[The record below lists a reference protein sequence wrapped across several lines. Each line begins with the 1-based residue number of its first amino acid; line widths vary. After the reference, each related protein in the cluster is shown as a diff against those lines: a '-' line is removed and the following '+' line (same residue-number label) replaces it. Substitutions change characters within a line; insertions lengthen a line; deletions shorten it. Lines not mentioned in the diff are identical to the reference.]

1 VSSTRRERVLLAAV
15 IYVVLLAQVLLYPG
29 LGRLVATLGATTDL
43 QPRMWFLGAEFG
55 AFILFVGVWG
65 AVSDATGR
73 RVPWIVV
80 GALGG
85 AVGYGILALLPRL
98 SLASF
103 ETVLILRVVQGAA
116 TIGAFSL
123 AITMLMDLDGG
134 HGRNMGAAGI
144 AIGLGTAMG
153 APIGGQL
160 TELSPVAPLYAATV
174 LLAAVGLLVTL
185 VEDRA
190 PQGRRS
196 TREALAT
203 IRRTPTLSIP
213 YAFGM
218 IDRMTAGF
226 FALVG
231 VAYFESAFDL
241 SPGESGI
248 MLALFFAPF
257 ALLQYPMGALSDRIG
272 RTIPIVVGSSLY
284 GLGIAAIGLVE
295 RVEFAGAGM
304 VVIGVLGALLA
315 PATMALVTDVAND
328 IDRGT
333 AMAGF
338 NLFGSVGFFAGFL
351 LGGVIADAYSYP
363 LAFLVVGGL
372 EVLIAIVTLP
382 AFLKLGLGDVP
393 TVTAGSSD

>member
-1 VSSTRRERVLLAAV
+1 MPSTRRERFLLATV

-29 LGRLVATLGATTDL
+29 LGELVATLGATTDL
-43 QPRMWFLGAEFG
+43 QPRMWFLGAEFA
-55 AFILFVGVWG
+55 AFIVFVGVWG
-65 AVSDATGR
+65 ALSDATGR
-73 RVPWIVV
+73 RVPWIVL

-85 AVGYGILALLPRL
+85 ALGYGLLAVLPRV
-98 SLASF
+98 SLATF
-103 ETVLILRVVQGAA
+103 ETVLLLRVLQGAA

-160 TELSPVAPLYAATV
+160 SEIDPLAPLYAATA
-174 LLAAVGLLVTL
+174 LLALVGLLVTL
-185 VEDRA
+185 VQDRA

-196 TREALAT
+196 THEALVAV
-203 IRRTPTLSIP
+203 RRTPTLSIP
-213 YAFGM
+213 YAFGL

-231 VAYFESAFDL
+231 VAYFEATFDL
-241 SPGESGI
+241 SPAESGI

-257 ALLQYPMGALSDRIG
+257 ALLQYPLGALSDRIG
-272 RTIPIVVGSSLY
+272 RTIPIVAGSSLY
-284 GLGIAAIGLVE
+284 GLGIVAIGRAGTVE
-295 RVEFAGAGM
+295 LAGAGM
-304 VVIGVLGALLA
+304 VLIGVLGALLA

-338 NLFGSVGFFAGFL
+338 NLFGSLGFLAGFL
-351 LGGVIADAYSYP
+351 VGGTIADIYSYP

-372 EVLIAIVTLP
+372 EVLIALVTLP
-382 AFLKLGLGDVP
+382 AFLSLGLGDVSAP
-393 TVTAGSSD
+393 TTSSSE

>member
-1 VSSTRRERVLLAAV
+1 MPSTRRERFLLAAV

-29 LGRLVATLGATTDL
+29 LGELVATLGATTDL
-43 QPRMWFLGAEFG
+43 QPRMWFLGAEFV
-55 AFILFVGVWG
+55 AFIVFVGVWG
-65 AVSDATGR
+65 ALSDATGR
-73 RVPWIVV
+73 RVPWIVL

-85 AVGYGILALLPRL
+85 ALGYGLLAVLPRV
-98 SLASF
+98 SLATF
-103 ETVLILRVVQGAA
+103 ETVLLLRVLQGAA

-160 TELSPVAPLYAATV
+160 SEIDPLAPLYAATA
-174 LLAAVGLLVTL
+174 LLALVGLLVTL
-185 VEDRA
+185 VQDRA

-196 TREALAT
+196 THEALVAV
-203 IRRTPTLSIP
+203 RRTPTLSIP
-213 YAFGM
+213 YAFGL

-231 VAYFESAFDL
+231 VAYFEATFDL
-241 SPGESGI
+241 SPAESGI

-257 ALLQYPMGALSDRIG
+257 ALLQYPLGALSDRIG
-272 RTIPIVVGSSLY
+272 RTIPIVAGSSLY
-284 GLGIAAIGLVE
+284 GLGIIAIGRAGTVE
-295 RVEFAGAGM
+295 LAGAGM
-304 VVIGVLGALLA
+304 VLIGVLGALLA

-338 NLFGSVGFFAGFL
+338 NLFGSLGFLAGFL
-351 LGGVIADAYSYP
+351 VGGTIADIYSYP

-372 EVLIAIVTLP
+372 EVLIALVTLP
-382 AFLKLGLGDVP
+382 AFLSLGLGDVSAP
-393 TVTAGSSD
+393 TTSSSE

>member
-1 VSSTRRERVLLAAV
+1 MSSTRRERFLLAAV

-29 LGRLVATLGATTDL
+29 LGDLVAALGATSGL
-43 QPRMWFLGAEFG
+43 QPRMWFLGAEFA
-55 AFILFVGVWG
+55 AFIVFVGVWG
-65 AVSDATGR
+65 AISDATGR
-73 RVPWIVV
+73 RVPWIVL

-85 AVGYGILALLPRL
+85 AVGYGVLAVVPRL
-98 SLASF
+98 PVPTF
-103 ETVLILRVVQGAA
+103 EAVLVLRVFQGAA

-153 APIGGQL
+153 APVGGQL
-160 TELSPVAPLYAATV
+160 TELSALAPLYAATV
-174 LLAAVGLLVTL
+174 LLALVGLLVTV

-190 PQGRRS
+190 PRGRRS
-196 TREALAT
+196 PREALAT
-203 IRRTPTLSIP
+203 IRRAPTLSIP

-231 VAYFESAFDL
+231 VAYFEAAFDL
-241 SPGESGI
+241 SPGESGV

-257 ALLQYPMGALSDRIG
+257 ALLQYPLGALSDRIG
-272 RTIPIVVGSSLY
+272 RTVPIVAGSSLY
-284 GLGIAAIGLVE
+284 GLGIVGIGRAGSVELAAG
-295 RVEFAGAGM
+295 GM
-304 VVIGVLGALLA
+304 VLIGILGALLS
-315 PATMALVTDVAND
+315 PATMALVTDVASD
-328 IDRGT
+328 GDRAT

-338 NLFGSVGFFAGFL
+338 NLFGSVGFLAGFL
-351 LGGVIADAYSYP
+351 VGGTIADAYSYP

-372 EVLIAIVTLP
+372 EVLIALLTLP
-382 AFLKLGLGDVP
+382 AFLTLGLGDVSASP
-393 TVTAGSSD
+393 FRSE